1 MMNLP
6 WRMFPA
12 KATTKDRLDA
22 GDSIIIHSERS
33 TDPFLA
39 DSSGWDEFPWTEVTE
54 VTEGKIDRDFYHGKC
69 MKHGFFGLK
78 TGVDCI
84 ATKKSFAKWLS
95 H

>member
-39 DSSGWDEFPWTEVTE
+39 DSSGRDEFPWTE
-54 VTEGKIDRDFYHGKC
+54 VTEGKIDRDFYHRKC
-69 MKHGFFGLK
+69 MKHGYFGWK

-95 H
+95 KW